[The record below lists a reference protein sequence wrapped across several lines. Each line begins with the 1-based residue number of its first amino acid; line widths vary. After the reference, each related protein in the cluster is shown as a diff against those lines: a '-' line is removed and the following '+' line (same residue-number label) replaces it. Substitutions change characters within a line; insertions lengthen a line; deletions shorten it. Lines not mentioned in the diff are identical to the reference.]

1 MPIVSLSASD
11 FEPQHRI
18 PAFQD
23 AAAAICKL
31 EIRPDDPDRFES
43 TTGIA
48 ILPEVILASTTHS
61 RCTTL
66 RTKALAE
73 DETDNILI
81 HVPLASGFSILQQT
95 GKDAECGI
103 GSIYVDPNEVPG
115 IAHFNAPSTS
125 VFYISLPRHVLA
137 EARGSADAM
146 LRKRQEMSVHWQMLI
161 GYARNLH
168 QCYSGLSPD
177 DVRLCTQHLHDLA
190 RMAFTNGRRAEET
203 MAGRGVQAAWLQQLK
218 ADIEKQLTNPDLS
231 LNTLAAR
238 HRISPRY
245 ARALFAAEQ
254 TTFRDYVRQRR
265 MGLVNRI
272 LCDAGQSHRSISD
285 IAMSVGFGDLSW
297 FNASYRNTYGMTPSE
312 TRAHSIQIRK
322 QQNSQ

>member
-1 MPIVSLSASD
+1 
-11 FEPQHRI
+11 
-18 PAFQD
+18 
-23 AAAAICKL
+23 
-31 EIRPDDPDRFES
+31 
-43 TTGIA
+43 
-48 ILPEVILASTTHS
+48 
-61 RCTTL
+61 
-66 RTKALAE
+66 
-73 DETDNILI
+73 
-81 HVPLASGFSILQQT
+81 
-95 GKDAECGI
+95 
-103 GSIYVDPNEVPG
+103 
-115 IAHFNAPSTS
+115 
-125 VFYISLPRHVLA
+125 
-137 EARGSADAM
+137 
-146 LRKRQEMSVHWQMLI
+146 
-161 GYARNLH
+161 
-168 QCYSGLSPD
+168 
-177 DVRLCTQHLHDLA
+177 LHDLA